1 MRGLF
6 IFDLDGTLFRGDRA
20 TVAAVNEA
28 FDDLD
33 LARPDPAE
41 ICSYFG
47 RPIHEFHAWLR
58 GLAAGREIESVLSRI
73 ERREAELVPTE
84 GELFP
89 GVRSMLERFAVE
101 GFRLAI
107 CSNGRDPYVRTVLAS
122 HGIAGFF
129 DAVRVREIE
138 AENKTIMARDL
149 LARIET
155 RPAIVIGDRRDD
167 IEAGRANGALTIGC
181 AYGFGSREEIAAA
194 DAVVASAKEI
204 PGAVHRILSGR

>member
-1 MRGLF
+1 MSGLL

-20 TVAAVNEA
+20 TVVAVTEA
-28 FDDLD
+28 FDDLG
-33 LARPDPAE
+33 LARPTPAE

-47 RPIHEFHAWLR
+47 KPIHEFHAWLR
-58 GLAAGREIESVLSRI
+58 RLAAGREIEGVLLRI

-84 GELFP
+84 GALFP
-89 GVRSMLERFAVE
+89 GVRLMLERFADE

-122 HGIAGFF
+122 HRIAGFF
-129 DAVRVREIE
+129 GAVRVREVE

-155 RPAIVIGDRRDD
+155 RPAFVIGDRRDD
-167 IEAGRANGALTIGC
+167 IEAGKANGALTSGC
-181 AYGFGSREEIAAA
+181 AYGYGSREEIAAA
-194 DAVVASAKEI
+194 DAVVETAREI
-204 PGAVHRILSGR
+204 PEAVQRLSSGR